1 MPFRKD
7 HLRLV
12 TDAGASLD
20 IGWDYGLPYSIDP
33 LNGVDVD
40 VQTAQGVNQV
50 GVSVE
55 RQSVAGVSR
64 ELIIHC
70 HSSHGD
76 ADAELLLE
84 KLPYFTAGTMYF
96 GDKWF
101 CRFFLSKTPYT
112 QQIHPYPVL
121 DCMLFC
127 PKPFWY
133 DLQAQSYVLGGFTPS
148 FRLPIN
154 YSTPHRFGVRTA
166 VGWLNARNPGALA
179 VPFTATLKSDA
190 EVTNPRVLNILTG
203 QSIRILTTL
212 TPGQVIEIYRTTT
225 DKLAVK
231 RTEAGTEENIFSLL
245 DEDSDLLEL
254 AAGDNLLKADA
265 DSGADNLQVTVS
277 FYPMVSGILP
287 EVISS

>member
-1 MPFRKD
+1 MNQ
-7 HLRLV
+7 
-12 TDAGASLD
+12 
-20 IGWDYGLPYSIDP
+20 IGE
-33 LNGVDVD
+33 
-40 VQTAQGVNQV
+40 T
-50 GVSVE
+50 VE

-70 HSSHGD
+70 HSPHGD

-84 KLPYFTAGTMYF
+84 KLPYFTSGTMYF
-96 GDKWF
+96 EDRFF
-101 CRFFLSKTPYT
+101 CRFVLSKTPYT
-112 QQIHPYPVL
+112 KSIHPYPVL
-121 DCMLFC
+121 DFMLFC

-133 DLQAQSYVLGGFTPS
+133 NLQAQSFCINGFVPS

-154 YSTPHRFGVRTA
+154 YSTPHRFGVRTSI
-166 VGWLNARNPGALA
+166 GWLNAYNGAVVNP
-179 VPFTATLKSDA
+179 T
-190 EVTNPRVLNILTG
+190 VLNIITG

-231 RTEAGTEENIFSLL
+231 RTEDGTEENIFSLL

-254 AAGDNLLKADA
+254 APGDNLLKATA
-265 DSGADNLQVTVS
+265 DSGETSLQVTVR

-287 EVISS
+287 EVIS

>member
-7 HLRLV
+7 HLQLV
-12 TDAGASLD
+12 TDAGATLD
-20 IGWDYGLPYSIDP
+20 IGWDYGTPYSLDP
-33 LNGVDVD
+33 INGVDVD

-70 HSSHGD
+70 HSPHGD
-76 ADAELLLE
+76 ADAALLLE
-84 KLPYFTAGTMYF
+84 KLPYFTSGTMYF
-96 GDKWF
+96 EDKFF
-101 CRFFLSKTPYT
+101 CRFVLSKTPYT
-112 QQIHPYPVL
+112 KSIHPYPVL
-121 DCMLFC
+121 DFMLFC

-133 DLQAQSYVLGGFTPS
+133 DLTAQSFCINGFVPS

-154 YSTPHRFGVRTA
+154 YSKPHRFGVRTSI
-166 VGWLNARNPGALA
+166 GWLNAYNPGALA
-179 VPFTATLKSDA
+179 VPFTATLKSDGA
-190 EVTNPRVLNILTG
+190 VGNPCVLNIITG

-231 RTEAGTEENIFSLL
+231 RTEDGTEENIFSLL
-245 DEDSDLLEL
+245 DEDSDLL
-254 AAGDNLLKADA
+254 
-265 DSGADNLQVTVS
+265 
-277 FYPMVSGILP
+277 
-287 EVISS
+287 

>member
-7 HLRLV
+7 HLQLV
-12 TDAGASLD
+12 TDAGAALD
-20 IGWDYGLPYSIDP
+20 IGWDYGTPYSLDP
-33 LNGVDVD
+33 INGVDVD

-70 HSSHGD
+70 HSPHGD
-76 ADAELLLE
+76 ADASLLLE
-84 KLPYFTAGTMYF
+84 KLTFFTSGTMYF
-96 GDKWF
+96 EDRFF
-101 CRFFLSKTPYT
+101 CRFVLSKTPYT
-112 QQIHPYPVL
+112 KSIHPYPVL
-121 DCMLFC
+121 DFMLFC

-133 DLQAQSYVLGGFTPS
+133 DLTAQSFCINGFVPS

-154 YSTPHRFGVRTA
+154 YSTPHRFGVRTSI
-166 VGWLNARNPGALA
+166 GWLNAYNPGALA
-179 VPFTATLKSDA
+179 VPFTATLKSDGA
-190 EVTNPRVLNILTG
+190 VVNPTVLNIITG

-231 RTEAGTEENIFSLL
+231 RTEDGTEENIFALL

-254 AAGDNLLKADA
+254 APGDNLLKATA
-265 DSGADNLQVTVS
+265 DSGETSLQVTVR

-287 EVISS
+287 EVIS

>member
-7 HLRLV
+7 HLQLV
-12 TDAGASLD
+12 TDAGATLD
-20 IGWDYGLPYSIDP
+20 IGWAYGTPYSLDP
-33 LNGVDVD
+33 INGVDVD

-84 KLPYFTAGTMYF
+84 KLPYFTSGTMYF
-96 GDKWF
+96 EDKFF
-101 CRFFLSKTPYT
+101 CRFVLSKTPYT
-112 QQIHPYPVL
+112 KSIHPYPVL
-121 DCMLFC
+121 AFMLFC

-133 DLQAQSYVLGGFTPS
+133 DLTAQSFCINGFVPS

-154 YSTPHRFGVRTA
+154 YSTPHRFGVRTS
-166 VGWLNARNPGALA
+166 VGWLNAVNPGALA
-179 VPFTATLKSDA
+179 VPFTATLKSDGA
-190 EVTNPRVLNILTG
+190 VVNPTVLNIVTG

-212 TPGQVIEIYRTTT
+212 TPGRSSRSTAPPPTSWLSSGQRTARRRTSSPCWMRTATCWSWPRATT
-225 DKLAVK
+225 YSKPPP
-231 RTEAGTEENIFSLL
+231 T
-245 DEDSDLLEL
+245 
-254 AAGDNLLKADA
+254 AARPACR
-265 DSGADNLQVTVS
+265 
-277 FYPMVSGILP
+277 
-287 EVISS
+287 